1 MFPVATAT
9 QRPARS
15 FPALQNAAGCIF
27 ALLLAAP
34 ASAQPLINSKF
45 DGRPD
50 PFYPIDMWL
59 TSPNQQ
65 RLASGAPGPEYWQQR
80 ADYQIEITLD
90 DSNQSIRGNETV
102 KYENLSPHSLSYIW
116 FQLDQNSFKPDA
128 ESHNASPA
136 PGLEGRVPFSQIR
149 SLLAQQSFPGG
160 YEISSVTDE
169 QDAPLKHVIN
179 GTMMRVDLPKPLA
192 PGDKMAIKIAFQF
205 KIVDAK
211 LIRARSGHEFFEEDG
226 NYIYEIAQW
235 FPRVVAYTDYA
246 GWQHEQFIGKGEFTL
261 EFGDYNVRIT
271 VPADMIVGATGE
283 LQNPKDVLSE
293 TQVERLETA
302 ATADEPMFIVTPE
315 EAKAAEKRADKKLT
329 KSTKTW
335 EFAAKNVR
343 DFAFAASRKFIWDAV
358 GYPVTDRT
366 VMAMSYYPN
375 EAEPLWSKYSTASIA
390 HTLEVY
396 GKFTFDYPYAVAI
409 SVNGPVYGM
418 EYPMICFN
426 GPRPEKDGTY
436 SAATKY
442 GLISVI
448 IHEVG
453 HNWFPMIVNSDERT
467 WSWMDEGLN
476 TFLQYLA
483 EQEWEEDYPS
493 RRGEPSDIIGF
504 MTSQYQRPIM
514 TQSESILQF
523 GNNAYGKPATALNI
537 LRETI
542 LGRELFDFAFKEY
555 SNRWRFKRPMPDDF
569 FRTMEDASGQSLDWF
584 WRGWFY
590 STDHVDVAIDRLRL
604 YQIDSDDPDE
614 TSETKRRKRDE
625 EKPSMSEERNADLPK
640 KVDLQPGLKDFYND
654 YDDLAVSEDDRKT
667 FRRFVDGLDE
677 EEQKLLNRKTNFYVM
692 SFRNVGGLV
701 MPIIFDVFF
710 DDGTSTRVTVPPS
723 IWRLDP
729 RSVDKLLITEKTVQR
744 IELDPQRQI
753 ADADESNNHWPVKLT
768 PSRFKLFKAS
778 PSRNPMQRAKGDE
791 EKGDETKGDE
801 AKTEKEPADSASDPK
816 KDVKKESPGEIKD
829 MAKEKPGSAKPGKAD
844 AKKSPADSEPVKSK
858 KPKKPVTKGKSAATE
873 LGEPPTDGK
882 SKAKPKA
889 KPESK
894 KPETVGA
901 PE

>member
-1 MFPVATAT
+1 VFPVAFPAATAA
-9 QRPARS
+9 QRPTRS
-15 FPALQNAAGCIF
+15 ITPRGIVASCIF
-27 ALLLAAP
+27 ALLLASP
-34 ASAQPLINSKF
+34 ATAQPLVNSKF

-65 RLASGAPGPEYWQQR
+65 RLASGAPGPDYWQQQ
-80 ADYQIEITLD
+80 ADYEIDITLD
-90 DSNQSIRGNETV
+90 DTRQSIRGNETV
-102 KYENLSPHSLSYIW
+102 KYKNRSPHSLSYIW
-116 FQLDQNSFKPDA
+116 FQLDQNAFKPDS
-128 ESHNASPA
+128 ESNTASPA
-136 PGLEGRVPFSQIR
+136 PGFEGRVPFSQIR
-149 SLLAQQSFPGG
+149 SLLVRQTFPGG
-160 YEISSVTDE
+160 YEISSVTDD
-169 QDAPLKHVIN
+169 QDAPLEHVIN
-179 GTMMRVDLPKPLA
+179 GTMMRVDLAKPLA
-192 PGDKMAIKIAFQF
+192 PGEEFTIKMAFQF
-205 KIVDAK
+205 KIVDAT
-211 LIRARSGHEFFEEDG
+211 LIRARSGYEFFEADG

-235 FPRVVAYTDYA
+235 FPRLVAYTDYA

-283 LQNPKDVLSE
+283 LQNPDEVLTE
-293 TQVERLETA
+293 TQRTRLKEA
-302 ATADEPMFIVTPE
+302 QSAKKPMFIVTPD
-315 EAKAAEKRADKKLT
+315 EAKSAEKRADKELT
-329 KSTKTW
+329 AATKTW
-335 EFAAKNVR
+335 KFAAKNVR

-358 GYPVTDRT
+358 GHPVTDRT

-390 HTLEVY
+390 HTLDVY
-396 GKFTFDYPYAVAI
+396 GKFTFDYPYPVAI

-493 RRGEPSDIIGF
+493 RRGELSDIIGF

-555 SNRWRFKRPMPDDF
+555 ANRWRFKRPMPDDF
-569 FRTMEDASGQSLDWF
+569 FRTLEDASGQSLDWF
-584 WRGWFY
+584 WRGWFF

-614 TSETKRRKRDE
+614 AAETKRRERDE
-625 EKPSMSEERNADLPK
+625 KQPSISKQRNADLPK
-640 KVDLQPGLKDFYND
+640 RVDLQPGLKDFYND
-654 YDDLAVSEDDRKT
+654 YDDLAVSEDDRKA

-677 EEQKLLNRKTNFYVM
+677 EEQKLLKRKTNFYVI
-692 SFRNVGGLV
+692 SFKNIGGLV
-701 MPIIFDVFF
+701 MPIIFHVYFE
-710 DDGTSTRVTVPPS
+710 DGTSQRFTLPPS

-744 IELDPQRQI
+744 IELDPQRQT
-753 ADADESNNHWPVKLT
+753 ADADQSNNHWPVKLV
-768 PSRFKLFKAS
+768 PSRFKLFKAT
-778 PSRNPMQRAKGDE
+778 PGRNPMQRAKGA
-791 EKGDETKGDE
+791 E
-801 AKTEKEPADSASDPK
+801 AKTDAANEKDAKGVDTKDDQEKGKKEPVDPDKAPK
-816 KDVKKESPGEIKD
+816 KQAKESPGKAKE
-829 MAKEKPGSAKPGKAD
+829 MAKEKPESVKPAKGDKGKSSAESKPEKT
-844 AKKSPADSEPVKSK
+844 KQPKSEPAAK
-858 KPKKPVTKGKSAATE
+858 KPKKEGTTQ
-873 LGEPPTDGK
+873 
-882 SKAKPKA
+882 
-889 KPESK
+889 
-894 KPETVGA
+894 
-901 PE
+901 